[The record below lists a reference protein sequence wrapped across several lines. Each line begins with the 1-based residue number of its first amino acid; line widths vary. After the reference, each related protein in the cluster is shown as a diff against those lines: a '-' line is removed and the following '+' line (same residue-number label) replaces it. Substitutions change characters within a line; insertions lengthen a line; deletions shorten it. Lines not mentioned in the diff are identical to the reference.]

1 MKELFDQFSNQ
12 SSIMKKTIRKDGD
25 DAANQRPSISS
36 LMSPSPQHNSTTG
49 KDDFNE
55 AREIIN

>member
-1 MKELFDQFSNQ
+1 
-12 SSIMKKTIRKDGD
+12 MKKTIRKDGD